1 MNPLVSIIIPVYN
14 LEGYIELCVKSLRRQ
29 TYQNLEIIIVDDGS
43 VDATPSIV
51 KKLAGNDDRI
61 KYIRQKNQ
69 GVSIARNRGIEE
81 SCGDYFMFVDGDDVM
96 RTQAVSLMV
105 KAALETK
112 ADVVCAGVEKQTG
125 YPSSDI
131 LSRDIGNANNV
142 CNILSSDEALKEL
155 LYERRIT
162 NGPFA
167 KLFLT
172 KKFKINRFPEGV
184 SIAEDLYFNYK
195 ALLQARVVTLLHA
208 KVYYYILR
216 QGSAMQTA
224 FSSKRMDGLKVLIQ
238 LPDERESIW
247 RSLQTRIFMEA
258 AYNLIQMY
266 GTGGFHEERE
276 ACVKIINSNAWFVL
290 KNKDAAIKNKIY
302 ALLFLVLGTQGGTK
316 VLAARLR
323 MKGVIS

>member
-1 MNPLVSIIIPVYN
+1 MNPLVSIVIPVYN
-14 LEGYIELCVKSLRRQ
+14 LEEYIQSCIESLRRQ
-29 TYQNLEIIIVDDGS
+29 TYQNLEIIVVNDGS
-43 VDATPSIV
+43 TDNTLSTI
-51 KKLAGNDDRI
+51 KKLARNDGRI
-61 KYIRQKNQ
+61 KCIDQKNQ
-69 GVSIARNRGIEE
+69 GVSVARNRGIEE
-81 SCGDYFMFVDGDDVM
+81 SRGDYFMFVDGDDVM
-96 RTQAVSLMV
+96 KAQAVSLMV
-105 KAALETK
+105 EAALETE
-112 ADVVCAGVEKQTG
+112 ADVVCAGIEKQIE
-125 YPSSDI
+125 YPSDDI
-131 LSRDIGNANNV
+131 LLRDIRNINNARSV
-142 CNILSSDEALKEL
+142 LSSDEALKEL
-155 LYERRIT
+155 LYEKKIT

-172 KKFKINRFPEGV
+172 KKFKANRFPEGV
-184 SIAEDLYFNYK
+184 SIAEDLYFNYR
-195 ALLQARVVTLLHA
+195 ALLQARTVTLLYT
-208 KVYYYILR
+208 KVYYYVLR

-302 ALLFLVLGTQGGTK
+302 ALLFLVFGVQGGAG
-316 VLAARLR
+316 VLAARLKA
-323 MKGVIS
+323 KGKR